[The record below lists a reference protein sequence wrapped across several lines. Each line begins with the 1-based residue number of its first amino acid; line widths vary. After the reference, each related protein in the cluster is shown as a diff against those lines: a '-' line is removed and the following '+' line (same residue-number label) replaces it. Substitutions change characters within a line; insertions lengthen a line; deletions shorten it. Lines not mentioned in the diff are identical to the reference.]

1 MDLKKVPGIF
11 LIAIIVSFPSFVF
24 AENTKVSDIL
34 GSQEIDNKIISELDA
49 KEEERESGFENQL
62 LLQIPLLTD
71 NPSHILTF
79 TDPSSEKDGVLL
91 EIDGTKY
98 IEIKSPYAL
107 PALGIGE
114 HLLKFKFTD
123 KEGATQILEKELTII
138 PRPPIIKAPQVD
150 GNNITLTGTG
160 LANSELIILLSS
172 GVDNYTENVDIDN
185 EGNWSKTFDISDS
198 ESTLF
203 NVSAYTRKYGFASNL
218 SEIITFNTDLSLT
231 KSSNNNKAEEIVFSI
246 SSLSDP
252 IGILKKNTDFAI
264 YTVIVFAIGFLFSL
278 GIFNLVRK
286 NKEDNNIKSFKNTLK
301 TDTTSSEKPLTLR
314 ERLSQ
319 ESNNSSQKEEK
330 KETPKKEDIKEEKSV
345 KKEKEEK
352 VKEEKVVSKEDF
364 MKDFKKF
371 DPDKDNGKEN
381 KKIKISL
388 TSQND

>member
-1 MDLKKVPGIF
+1 
-11 LIAIIVSFPSFVF
+11 
-24 AENTKVSDIL
+24 
-34 GSQEIDNKIISELDA
+34 
-49 KEEERESGFENQL
+49 
-62 LLQIPLLTD
+62 
-71 NPSHILTF
+71 
-79 TDPSSEKDGVLL
+79 
-91 EIDGTKY
+91 
-98 IEIKSPYAL
+98 
-107 PALGIGE
+107 
-114 HLLKFKFTD
+114 
-123 KEGATQILEKELTII
+123 
-138 PRPPIIKAPQVD
+138 
-150 GNNITLTGTG
+150 
-160 LANSELIILLSS
+160 
-172 GVDNYTENVDIDN
+172 
-185 EGNWSKTFDISDS
+185 
-198 ESTLF
+198 LF

-231 KSSNNNKAEEIVFSI
+231 KSSNNNKTEEIVFSI

-264 YTVIVFAIGFLFSL
+264 YTVIVFVIGFLFSL

-301 TDTTSSEKPLTLR
+301 TETTTEKPLTLR

-319 ESNNSSQKEEK
+319 ESNNSSKKEEK

-345 KKEKEEK
+345 KKEKEER

-371 DPDKDNGKEN
+371 DPDKDNGKES